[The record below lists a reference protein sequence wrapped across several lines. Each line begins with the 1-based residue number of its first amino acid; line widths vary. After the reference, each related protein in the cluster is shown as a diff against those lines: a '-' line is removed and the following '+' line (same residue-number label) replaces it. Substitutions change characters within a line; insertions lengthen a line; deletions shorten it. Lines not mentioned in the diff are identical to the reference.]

1 MVLALAA
8 QRSLKHI
15 AEMELLVFEPHLEH
29 AAGHYN
35 RYIRVLAGEAARQG
49 FRLTV
54 ASSSEIQPGLKA
66 MLEAHDV
73 EILPVFDPT
82 PFRLQADAGRRDGIS
97 RQLAGTA
104 LECLARRP
112 WARTAWL
119 SGTGALLGAACL
131 FATTARQ
138 PFVFQL
144 LDFAKDW
151 PPGDLTAPEPLREA
165 VAEATACGMRLRV
178 QSSSIA
184 QQLQREIGTPIGVF
198 PAILDLH
205 PLKQRPRRP
214 RPVIGMTNMFRNSK
228 DGSAALSALMAHGD
242 QISLVLHT
250 GQDTTVEAVNT
261 LKARVD
267 ALARH
272 HRLRHEQVKI
282 VAGVLP
288 PEQYLEMWQSLDAAL
303 MPYDPARYVRQGSG
317 VLFESLADAIIP
329 IVPLGTS
336 MAASL
341 TELDLGLTYDPAAH
355 GSLQGAIGRLLSD
368 FERLAERQRAYAP
381 LYREANAPAKVV
393 AALMLDD
400 AR

>member
-1 MVLALAA
+1 
-8 QRSLKHI
+8 
-15 AEMELLVFEPHLEH
+15 MELLLFEPHLEH

-54 ASSSEIQPGLKA
+54 ATSSIIQPGLKA
-66 MLEAHDV
+66 MLEARDV

-82 PFRLQADAGRRDGIS
+82 PFRLHADAARRAGIS
-97 RQLAGTA
+97 RQLCGVA
-104 LECLARRP
+104 LDCLARRP
-112 WARTAWL
+112 LARTAWL
-119 SGTGALLGAACL
+119 SGTGALLDAACL
-131 FATTARQ
+131 FATTTRQ
-138 PFVFQL
+138 PFVFQM
-144 LDFAKDW
+144 LDFANDW
-151 PPGDLTAPEPLREA
+151 PSGELTAPEPLREA
-165 VAEATACGMRLRV
+165 VARATACGMRIRV
-178 QSSSIA
+178 QSNSIA

-214 RPVIGMTNMFRNSK
+214 RPVIGMTNMFRNAK
-228 DGSAALSALMAHGD
+228 DGSGALPALMAHGD
-242 QISLVLHT
+242 RIALVLHT

-272 HRLRHEQVKI
+272 HRLKHEQVQI

-288 PEQYLEMWQSLDAAL
+288 PEQYLAMWQGLDATL
-303 MPYDPARYVRQGSG
+303 MPYDPTRYVRQGSG

-368 FERLAERQRAYAP
+368 FERLAARQRAFAP

-393 AALMLDD
+393 AALMMDD